1 MKDMFDA
8 PPPVSPAPFTEHGE
22 AAYAILT
29 AFREGRVTLTRKAA
43 SFTGECLVDVTPLS
57 EKQEAWL
64 QTILIKA
71 GLPPFVGRAA

>member
-1 MKDMFDA
+1 MKDMFDT
-8 PPPVSPAPFTEHGE
+8 PAPATPVPFIEHGE
-22 AAYAILT
+22 AAFAILI

-43 SFTGECLVDVTPLS
+43 SFTSECLVDDMPLS